1 MKQIRNTDDL
11 ESVLSSE
18 EPLWQMRVFDRTG
31 VAVLPKKEGQPYW
44 RLISSCGTADLDDD
58 AEVHWVNGQD
68 VSPSCEILN
77 VDQLISYIHEM
88 DTYDSILKDVDLGG
102 FKKSELF
109 WTIYYRILYMNRYPT
124 DDPYMA
130 GIPVFG
136 MKQIIGGHSQNISQ
150 SELWFRASAVGVD
163 ELGSITVS
171 LSENMSLNDIVDYLA
186 SQLRLFWDDLDM
198 GDQEFRYDR
207 NASVII
213 PKTYDDVVNSRKI
226 IFF

>member
-18 EPLWQMRVFDRTG
+18 EPLWQMRVFDRTC

-58 AEVHWVNGQD
+58 AEVHWVNGRD

-77 VDQLISYIHEM
+77 VDQLITYIQEM

-109 WTIYYRILYMNRYPT
+109 WTIYYRILYMNRYPN
-124 DDPYMA
+124 DDPYMG

-136 MKQIIGGHSQNISQ
+136 MEQIIGGPSQTINQ
-150 SELWFRASAVGVD
+150 FELNFKASAVGVD

-171 LSENMSLNDIVDYLA
+171 ISKNTSLDDVVDCLA
-186 SQLRLFWDDLDM
+186 SQMRFFWDELDM
-198 GDQEFRYDR
+198 GDQEFRYER
-207 NASVII
+207 NAIAII
-213 PKTYDDVVNSRKI
+213 PKTYGDVVNSCKM